1 MISTTG
7 KRGNQMATI
16 YRDTESGDYISR
28 GELVYQ
34 YHYQLTEEDRHG
46 RTFEEYLRDCLS
58 KNGFLEEV
66 K

>member
-1 MISTTG
+1 
-7 KRGNQMATI
+7 MATI
-16 YRDTESGDYISR
+16 YRDTESGDYVSR

-46 RTFEEYLRDCLS
+46 RTFEQWLKDCLS